1 MRRLT
6 TLLCGHSHN
15 NAFCLQFAVN
25 VFTAMNILPK
35 KRWHV
40 RTKENIARVR
50 RDQAA
55 AQEEEKKRQDKLEFA
70 ESEARINFL
79 RLQSGLPEKITS
91 YAPETTSGSNQKTS
105 DADSAQSSVNKSF
118 DLFADYK
125 SHIKTTNKDLE
136 KEKKE
141 EQEKYEKQ
149 IGYLTYLGQ
158 DTNEA
163 LKVRSWYEVAP
174 KRPEVGDRNTTEAN
188 LKQKLAQDPL
198 TLINALI
205 PHGKQ
210 PAQNTVKRKREPSPL
225 PTPEPGHLSKI
236 KKHKRDKKLKKHK
249 KHKHKSNKEDRKAK
263 ELAESSA
270 KRDKLKR
277 LRTERLQR
285 EAAEQRRQE
294 LLFGPKKQTLPATGS
309 AATAPTPRI
318 VQKYNSQFNPDLAK
332 QNML

>member
-1 MRRLT
+1 
-6 TLLCGHSHN
+6 
-15 NAFCLQFAVN
+15 
-25 VFTAMNILPK
+25 MNILPK

-55 AQEEEKKRQDKLEFA
+55 AAAEEKVRQEKLDFA

-79 RLQSGLPEKITS
+79 RRQSGLPEKVS
-91 YAPETTSGSNQKTS
+91 KESQVEP
-105 DADSAQSSVNKSF
+105 QSSTGANKGV

-125 SHIKTTNKDLE
+125 ARVKTTNKDLE

-174 KRPEVGDRNTTEAN
+174 KRPEVGDPTATEAH
-188 LKQKLAQDPL
+188 LKQKLAHDPL
-198 TLINALI
+198 TLINALL
-205 PHGKQ
+205 PPEKKD
-210 PAQNTVKRKREPSPL
+210 AKKATKRKRERT
-225 PTPEPGHLSKI
+225 PTPPQEPSKPHKI
-236 KKHKRDKKLKKHK
+236 KKSKKDKKHK
-249 KHKHKSNKEDRKAK
+249 KHKSKTDSKESL
-263 ELAESSA
+263 LAEERH
-270 KRDKLKR
+270 KREKIER
-277 LRTERLQR
+277 LRRERLQR
-285 EAAEQRRQE
+285 ERAERQRSEALLAPKERPVAA
-294 LLFGPKKQTLPATGS
+294 S
-309 AATAPTPRI
+309 AASTPAPTPRI

-332 QNML
+332 QNM